1 MLSYSKSA
9 LVGAILEDL
18 AYGLYFSYFLQ
29 GLHTIFGRKK
39 RGNFPIRLLITSLI
53 LFFLITLRMV
63 LDNKFVVTAFTYD
76 PITPYAADIYMQ
88 GFGNGAMFRTGTYVA
103 LTIVADIFIVYRV
116 YAIWSGSIF
125 AAAVP
130 SVLAIADIVT
140 GGLFI
145 QAIRELAAGDSP
157 DGKNV
162 ATHAIVF
169 YSFTLA
175 LNVISSFLI
184 SLRIYI
190 TKRQVE
196 DIAGGTSLLDLTTT
210 MTILIESAVLYSAA
224 LIAMIVPTAL
234 GDNVQFCLLSVMPS
248 IIGIAFS
255 LIIVRIGAGLSPASS
270 TGPNSTL
277 QFARSA
283 PTTATSQFDTTDAS
297 TSGHD
302 SMIQVH
308 LSPGSQRSR
317 EMSSISERATTNG
330 GDKEN
335 V

>member
-18 AYGLYFSYFLQ
+18 AYGLYLSYFLQ
-29 GLHTIFGRKK
+29 GLQTIFGRKK
-39 RGNFPIRLLITSLI
+39 QRGNIPIRLLITSLI

-63 LDNKFVVTAFTYD
+63 LDNKFIVVGFTYD
-76 PITPYAADIYMQ
+76 TITPNAADIYMES
-88 GFGNGAMFRTGTYVA
+88 FGNGALFRTGTYVA

-116 YAIWSGSIF
+116 YAIWSGNIF
-125 AAAVP
+125 ATAVP
-130 SVLAIADIVT
+130 FILAIADIVT

-157 DGKNV
+157 DGRNV

-190 TKRQVE
+190 TKRRVE
-196 DIAGGTSLLDLTTT
+196 DLTRVVSSLDLTTT
-210 MTILIESAVLYSAA
+210 MTILIESAVLYSAS

-234 GDNVQFCLLSVMPS
+234 GDNVQFCLLSVMPG

-255 LIIVRIGAGLSPASS
+255 LIIIRIGSGLSPASS
-270 TGPNSTL
+270 AGPESTI

-283 PTTATSQFDTTDAS
+283 TTATSQYNTTDAS
-297 TSGHD
+297 ASGHEGV
-302 SMIQVH
+302 QVY
-308 LSPGSQRSR
+308 LSPGSHRSR
-317 EMSSISERATTNG
+317 EMGSISERATTNG

>member
-1 MLSYSKSA
+1 
-9 LVGAILEDL
+9 
-18 AYGLYFSYFLQ
+18 
-29 GLHTIFGRKK
+29 
-39 RGNFPIRLLITSLI
+39 
-53 LFFLITLRMV
+53 MV

-76 PITPYAADIYMQ
+76 PITPNAADIYMQ
-88 GFGNGAMFRTGTYVA
+88 GFGNGAMFRTGT
-103 LTIVADIFIVYRV
+103 
-116 YAIWSGSIF
+116 GSIF
-125 AAAVP
+125 AATVP

-210 MTILIESAVLYSAA
+210 MTILIES
-224 LIAMIVPTAL
+224 
-234 GDNVQFCLLSVMPS
+234 DNVQFCLLSV
-248 IIGIAFS
+248 FS

-270 TGPNSTL
+270 AGPNSTL

-302 SMIQVH
+302 GMIQVH

-317 EMSSISERATTNG
+317 EMSLISERATTNG